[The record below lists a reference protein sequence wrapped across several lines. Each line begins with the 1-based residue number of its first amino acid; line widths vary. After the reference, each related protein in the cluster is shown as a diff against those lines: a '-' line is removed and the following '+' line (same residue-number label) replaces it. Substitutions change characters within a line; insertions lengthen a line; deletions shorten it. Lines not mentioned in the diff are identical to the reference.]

1 MQLAYALRQS
11 NCRCRHIG
19 PHLPGS
25 PSLSVSCPSALCP
38 PSETLPGWPYICAHA
53 HMICV
58 PLLRTSSGPLPYPQ
72 PWASWFPG
80 TAAAAAGFAFT
91 VFTSAFVLL
100 AYYMAN

>member
-1 MQLAYALRQS
+1 
-11 NCRCRHIG
+11 
-19 PHLPGS
+19 
-25 PSLSVSCPSALCP
+25 
-38 PSETLPGWPYICAHA
+38 
-53 HMICV
+53 MICV